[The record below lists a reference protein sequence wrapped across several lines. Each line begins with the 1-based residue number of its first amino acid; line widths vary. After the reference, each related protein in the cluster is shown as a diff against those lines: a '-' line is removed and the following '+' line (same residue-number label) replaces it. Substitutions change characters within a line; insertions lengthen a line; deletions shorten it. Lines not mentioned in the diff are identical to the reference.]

1 MIILFLRRAVKDLI
15 KNRFLNAIT
24 VITIALSVLIVS
36 AFILFFININD
47 IIDSWKKGIRIMA
60 YLKSDVSPIEPE
72 NIEKKIKLMDGVI
85 KTRFISKHDALI
97 QLQTQMK
104 RQSSLFTTL
113 KENPLPDAFEIR
125 MIREAVNNE
134 KIERLAK
141 QIEALPSVDEVEY
154 GQSWVGHYI
163 NIIHLFKLTGY
174 ALSGLF
180 FIAAIFIVANTIR
193 LVLYS
198 RQEEVEIMR
207 LVGAED
213 RFIKAPLYIEGII
226 LGALGGIIGMLALYM
241 TFFYISSNME
251 RHLISGFFNIRFFPT
266 EISCGL
272 VLCSTFVGWLGC
284 FLSLRQFLAKN
295 NRI

>member
-1 MIILFLRRAVKDLI
+1 MITLFLRRAIKDLI
-15 KNRFLNAIT
+15 QNRFLNIVT
-24 VITIALSVLIVS
+24 VTTIALSVLIVS
-36 AFILFFININD
+36 AFILFFVNIND
-47 IIDSWKKGIRIMA
+47 MIDSWKKGIRIMA
-60 YLKSDVSPIEPE
+60 YLKSDSSLIKPGD
-72 NIEKKIKLMDGVI
+72 IEKKIRLMDGVTN
-85 KTRFISKHDALI
+85 TRFIPKLDALI
-97 QLQTQMK
+97 KLQKQMK

-125 MIREAVNNE
+125 MTRQAVNNK
-134 KIERLAK
+134 KIEHLAK

-154 GQSWVGHYI
+154 GQSWIGRYI

-174 ALSGLF
+174 ALSCLF

-213 RFIKAPLYIEGII
+213 RFIKAPLYIEGLI

-241 TFFYISSNME
+241 TFFYISSNMKQ
-251 RHLISGFFNIRFFPT
+251 HLASGFFDIRFFPH

-272 VLCSTFVGWLGC
+272 ILCCMFVGWFGC
-284 FLSLRQFLAKN
+284 FLSLRQFWATNKRN
-295 NRI
+295 

>member
-1 MIILFLRRAVKDLI
+1 MIVLYLKRAIQDLVQ
-15 KNRFLNAIT
+15 NRFLNT
-24 VITIALSVLIVS
+24 VTVVTIALSVLIVS

-47 IIDSWKKGIRIMA
+47 IIDSWKKGIRIMV
-60 YLKSDVSPIEPE
+60 YLQSDSSLIEPGE
-72 NIEKKIKLMDGVI
+72 IEKKIRLMDGVND
-85 KTRFISKHDALI
+85 TRFISKHDALI
-97 QLQTQMK
+97 KLQEQMK
-104 RQSSLFTTL
+104 RQASLFTTL

-125 MIREAVNNE
+125 MTRQTVNNE

-154 GQSWVGHYI
+154 GQSWVGRYI
-163 NIIHLFKLTGY
+163 NIIRLFKLTGY
-174 ALSGLF
+174 ALSCLF

-213 RFIKAPLYIEGII
+213 RFIKVPFYIEGLI

-251 RHLISGFFNIRFFPT
+251 ENLASGFFNIRFFPPG
-266 EISCGL
+266 IYCGL
-272 VLCSTFVGWLGC
+272 IVCCMFVGWFGC
-284 FLSLRQFLAKN
+284 FLSLRQFLATD
-295 NRI
+295 NRN

>member
-1 MIILFLRRAVKDLI
+1 MV
-15 KNRFLNAIT
+15 T
-24 VITIALSVLIVS
+24 VVTIALSVLIVS

-47 IIDSWKKGIRIMA
+47 IIESWKKGIRIMA
-60 YLKSDVSPIEPE
+60 YLKSTSSPIEPGDV
-72 NIEKKIKLMDGVI
+72 EKKIRQLDGVI

-97 QLQTQMK
+97 KLQKQMK

-125 MIREAVNNE
+125 MTRHAVNNE

-141 QIEALPSVDEVEY
+141 QIEALPSIDEIEY
-154 GQSWVGHYI
+154 GQSWVGRYI

-174 ALSGLF
+174 ALSCLF

-213 RFIKAPLYIEGII
+213 RFIKAPFYIEGII
-226 LGALGGIIGMLALYM
+226 LGALGGIIGMLALYL
-241 TFFYISSNME
+241 TFFYISSNMKQ
-251 RHLISGFFNIRFFPT
+251 HLASGFFNIRFFPP

-272 VLCSTFVGWLGC
+272 VFCCMFVGWFGC
-284 FLSLRQFLAKN
+284 FLSLRQFLATN
-295 NRI
+295 NRV

>member
-1 MIILFLRRAVKDLI
+1 MIALFLRRAVKDLI
-15 KNRFLNAIT
+15 QNHFLNVVT

-47 IIDSWKKGIRIMA
+47 MTDSWKEDIRIMA
-60 YLKSDVSPIEPE
+60 YLKSDASPIEPGDV
-72 NIEKKIKLMDGVI
+72 EKKIKLMDGVI
-85 KTRFISKHDALI
+85 TTRFISKHDALI

-125 MIREAVNNE
+125 MIREAVNNK

-154 GQSWVGHYI
+154 GQSWVGRYI

-174 ALSGLF
+174 ALSCLF

-213 RFIKAPLYIEGII
+213 RFIKAPFYIEGLI

-241 TFFYISSNME
+241 TFLYISSNME
-251 RHLISGFFNIRFFPT
+251 ENLASGFLNIRFFPP

-272 VLCSTFVGWLGC
+272 ILCCMFVGWFGC

-295 NRI
+295 SRN

>member
-1 MIILFLRRAVKDLI
+1 MIVLLLRRSIKDLI
-15 KNRFLNAIT
+15 QNRFLNMVT
-24 VITIALSVLIVS
+24 VVTIALSVLIVS

-47 IIDSWKKGIRIMA
+47 IIESWKKGIRIMA
-60 YLKSDVSPIEPE
+60 YLKSTSSPIESGDV
-72 NIEKKIKLMDGVI
+72 EKKIRQMDGVI
-85 KTRFISKHDALI
+85 NTRFISKHDALI
-97 QLQTQMK
+97 KLQKQMK

-125 MIREAVNNE
+125 MTRHAVNNE

-141 QIEALPSVDEVEY
+141 QIEALPSIDEIEY
-154 GQSWVGHYI
+154 GQSWVGRYI

-174 ALSGLF
+174 ALSCLF

-213 RFIKAPLYIEGII
+213 RFIKAPFYIEGII
-226 LGALGGIIGMLALYM
+226 LGALGGIIGMLALYL
-241 TFFYISSNME
+241 TFFYISSNMKQ
-251 RHLISGFFNIRFFPT
+251 HLASGFFNIRFFPP

-272 VLCSTFVGWLGC
+272 VLCCMFVGWFGC
-284 FLSLRQFLAKN
+284 FLSLRQFLATN
-295 NRI
+295 NRV

>member
-1 MIILFLRRAVKDLI
+1 MIALFLRRAVKDLI
-15 KNRFLNAIT
+15 QNRFLNAVT

-47 IIDSWKKGIRIMA
+47 MIDSWKQGIRIMA
-60 YLKSDVSPIEPE
+60 YLKSNDSPIKPGD
-72 NIEKKIKLMDGVI
+72 IEKKIKLMDGVI
-85 KTRFISKHDALI
+85 QTHFISKHDALI
-97 QLQTQMK
+97 KLQKQMK

-125 MIREAVNNE
+125 MTREAVNNE

-154 GQSWVGHYI
+154 GQSWVGRYI
-163 NIIHLFKLTGY
+163 NIIQLFKLTGY
-174 ALSGLF
+174 ALSCLF

-198 RQEEVEIMR
+198 RQEEVGIMR

-213 RFIKAPLYIEGII
+213 RFIKAPFYIEGII

-251 RHLISGFFNIRFFPT
+251 KNLASDFFSIRFFPP

-272 VLCSTFVGWLGC
+272 VLCCMFVGWFGC
-284 FLSLRQFLAKN
+284 FLSLRQFLAIN
-295 NRI
+295 NRN

>member
-1 MIILFLRRAVKDLI
+1 MIVLFLRKAIKDLI
-15 KNRFLNAIT
+15 QNRFLNIVT
-24 VITIALSVLIVS
+24 VITIALAVLIVS

-47 IIDSWKKGIRIMA
+47 MIDSWKKGIRIMA
-60 YLKSDVSPIEPE
+60 YLETDYSPIVPGE
-72 NIEKKIKLMDGVI
+72 IEKKIRQMDGVTS
-85 KTRFISKHDALI
+85 TRFISKLDALVK
-97 QLQTQMK
+97 LQEQMK

-125 MIREAVNNE
+125 MTRQSVNNA
-134 KIERLAK
+134 KIEHLAK

-154 GQSWVGHYI
+154 GQSWVGRYI
-163 NIIHLFKLTGY
+163 NIIRLFKLTGY
-174 ALSGLF
+174 ALSCLF

-193 LVLYS
+193 LVLYA

-213 RFIKAPLYIEGII
+213 RFIKTPLYIEGLI

-241 TFFYISSNME
+241 TFFYISSSME
-251 RHLISGFFNIRFFPT
+251 QHLASGFFNIRFFPH

-272 VLCSTFVGWLGC
+272 ILCCMFVGWFGC
-284 FLSLRQFLAKN
+284 FLSLRQFWAASKRN
-295 NRI
+295 